1 MFGLFKG
8 KSANP
13 ERDAAKKNTSEYNS
27 LIEDQHVDKNAEEHM
42 VVFRKVKDRVEAMRL
57 KDIRIRGLKIENHLQ
72 GGEIL
77 AKVEVLC
84 GTEEAISGFL
94 EVIKYF

>member
-1 MFGLFKG
+1 
-8 KSANP
+8 
-13 ERDAAKKNTSEYNS
+13 
-27 LIEDQHVDKNAEEHM
+27 M